1 VIFMEYKTIDM
12 VLAKYDELLEK
23 HRLEK
28 EKATD

>member
-1 VIFMEYKTIDM
+1 MFMEYKTIDM

-28 EKATD
+28 EKAIE